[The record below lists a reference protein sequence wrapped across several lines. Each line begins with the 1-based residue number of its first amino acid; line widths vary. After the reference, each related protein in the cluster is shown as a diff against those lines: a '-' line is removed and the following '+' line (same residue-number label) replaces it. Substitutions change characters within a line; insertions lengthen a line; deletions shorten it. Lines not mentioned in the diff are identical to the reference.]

1 MGEGKRETSGALWT
15 TISGIGAL
23 ATGVLVVRLLP
34 DILRSPATAFL
45 VACLSFFVLSGVFN
59 LVVNVASHFLKD
71 EAPPASRLGEPAV
84 AVLYCTYNDFDRRAG
99 ESLLHLT
106 YPNARVWILDDSRD
120 ARVRDEVDAFA
131 RDAAGAGRPVEG
143 GRGSCGGGGVGS
155 GGASHTCYNRGAS
168 WFTAA
173 LGIGVDLHWRHY
185 QRYRNRYGTVNM
197 LGHGAVVRRDVLET

>member
-15 TISGIGAL
+15 AIIGIWAL

-71 EAPPASRLGEPAV
+71 EAPPASRPGDPAV
-84 AVLYCTYNDFDRRAG
+84 AVFSCTYNDFDSRAG
-99 ESLLHLT
+99 ESLLGLT
-106 YPNARVWILDDSRD
+106 YPNARIWILDDSRD

-131 RDAAGAGRPVEG
+131 RDAAGVGRPAEAGRRAARRGYKAGAINHALHRLSPEG
-143 GRGSCGGGGVGS
+143 P
-155 GGASHTCYNRGAS
+155 
-168 WFTAA
+168 
-173 LGIGVDLHWRHY
+173 
-185 QRYRNRYGTVNM
+185 
-197 LGHGAVVRRDVLET
+197 